1 MRAGVSAVSVS
12 LLMVFQGVAFAC
24 GSLIFGLVVI
34 RSSLRC
40 MIARQYLCQL
50 AAFGCGLTTILL
62 TLATGFDAYSLYIWT
77 YGLCFGGYSYALKV
91 YTYELV
97 SVKLSER
104 SWSYVVLAKSLPI
117 AVGPV
122 ISCKSS
128 FVIGTFRKP
137 DYMLKLVFRYKYSK
151 F

>member
-1 MRAGVSAVSVS
+1 MTFRHLGVSLSQGAEAIRSGVSAVSVS

-50 AAFGCGLTTILL
+50 AALGCGLSTLLL
-62 TLATGFDAYSLYIWT
+62 TLATNFDAYSLYIWT

-91 YTYELV
+91 YAYELV
-97 SVKLSER
+97 TMKLSER
-104 SWSYVVLAKSLPI
+104 SWGYIALSQSIPV
-117 AVGPV
+117 AVGPA
-122 ISCKSS
+122 ISCE
-128 FVIGTFRKP
+128 
-137 DYMLKLVFRYKYSK
+137 
-151 F
+151 